1 MKKIYKYSLATI
13 VLSLSL
19 VGCSMTKTNSI
30 ATMTDDRI
38 TTGSIK
44 NNSIQGSTLK
54 TDIKVPRVFYFEFDK
69 VMLSSEARSALRL
82 HAQSLRS
89 NPAKIRLLGHADE
102 RGSRE
107 YNMALGENRG
117 NVVRD
122 FLIQEGVSNSLIE
135 VISYGEEKAASSGS
149 NEDSWAMNR
158 RVELK

>member
-1 MKKIYKYSLATI
+1 MNKIYKYSFVTI
-13 VLSLSL
+13 VLSIFL

-30 ATMTDDRI
+30 ATMANDNI

-44 NNSIQGSTLK
+44 NNLIQGSTLK
-54 TDIKVPRVFYFEFDK
+54 TDSKVPRVFYFEFDK

-82 HAQSLRS
+82 HAQSLRL

-122 FLIQEGVSNSLIE
+122 FLVQEGVSNSLIE
-135 VISYGEEKAASSGS
+135 VVSYGEEKAASSGS

>member
-1 MKKIYKYSLATI
+1 M
-13 VLSLSL
+13 
-19 VGCSMTKTNSI
+19 
-30 ATMTDDRI
+30 
-38 TTGSIK
+38 
-44 NNSIQGSTLK
+44 
-54 TDIKVPRVFYFEFDK
+54 
-69 VMLSSEARSALRL
+69 
-82 HAQSLRS
+82 
-89 NPAKIRLLGHADE
+89 LGHADE

>member
-19 VGCSMTKTNSI
+19 VGCSMTKTNSV

-69 VMLSSEARSALRL
+69 VMLSSEAR
-82 HAQSLRS
+82 
-89 NPAKIRLLGHADE
+89 
-102 RGSRE
+102 
-107 YNMALGENRG
+107 
-117 NVVRD
+117 
-122 FLIQEGVSNSLIE
+122 
-135 VISYGEEKAASSGS
+135 
-149 NEDSWAMNR
+149 
-158 RVELK
+158 

>member
-1 MKKIYKYSLATI
+1 M
-13 VLSLSL
+13 
-19 VGCSMTKTNSI
+19 
-30 ATMTDDRI
+30 
-38 TTGSIK
+38 
-44 NNSIQGSTLK
+44 
-54 TDIKVPRVFYFEFDK
+54 
-69 VMLSSEARSALRL
+69 
-82 HAQSLRS
+82 
-89 NPAKIRLLGHADE
+89 LGHADE

-122 FLIQEGVSNSLIE
+122 FLIQEGVSSSLIE

>member
-1 MKKIYKYSLATI
+1 
-13 VLSLSL
+13 
-19 VGCSMTKTNSI
+19 
-30 ATMTDDRI
+30 
-38 TTGSIK
+38 
-44 NNSIQGSTLK
+44 
-54 TDIKVPRVFYFEFDK
+54 
-69 VMLSSEARSALRL
+69 
-82 HAQSLRS
+82 
-89 NPAKIRLLGHADE
+89 LLGHADE